1 MELENILENQYVSTS
16 LAVFLVL
23 YGGLAAPKL
32 PKSMI
37 KLFGNPIF
45 RMLVIFLIA
54 YTSSKNHSI
63 ALVATI
69 VLILIMQESNDDDD
83 DEPVE
88 VSVTN
93 NTVNV
98 DSRSAAIITKKK
110 FNMDEEESNS
120 EGEVIHILKDKSTI
134 TESQLV
140 TSIINDEITKLQTN
154 NKVSQNVEADT
165 NAAEVVSSTPSV
177 VPEVEEPVV
186 QKPQVVA
193 EKVPE
198 PVDNLKDVYAT
209 EIIDNPLSKNLEN
222 GFNSVPVR
230 STRGL
235 GKSSGSC
242 GGNKDTS
249 CDKCSTCNSFTKDNY
264 QIDTDDTIMGFD
276 GNGFYNFGNL

>member
-69 VLILIMQESNDDDD
+69 VLILVMQESNDDD

-140 TSIINDEITKLQTN
+140 TSIIND
-154 NKVSQNVEADT
+154 VSL
-165 NAAEVVSSTPSV
+165 P
-177 VPEVEEPVV
+177 
-186 QKPQVVA
+186 K
-193 EKVPE
+193 
-198 PVDNLKDVYAT
+198 
-209 EIIDNPLSKNLEN
+209 
-222 GFNSVPVR
+222 
-230 STRGL
+230 
-235 GKSSGSC
+235 
-242 GGNKDTS
+242 
-249 CDKCSTCNSFTKDNY
+249 
-264 QIDTDDTIMGFD
+264 
-276 GNGFYNFGNL
+276 

>member
-37 KLFGNPIF
+37 KLFSNPIF

-69 VLILIMQESNDDDD
+69 VLILIMQESNDD
-83 DEPVE
+83 EPVE

-98 DSRSAAIITKKK
+98 DSTSAAIITKKK

-140 TSIINDEITKLQTN
+140 TSIINDEITRLQTS
-154 NKVSQNVEADT
+154 NKVSQDVESNT
-165 NAAEVVSSTPSV
+165 NAAEVIASTSSV
-177 VPEVEEPVV
+177 VPEVEDPVV
-186 QKPQVVA
+186 SQPEVVS
-193 EKVPE
+193 EKIPE

-209 EIIDNPLSKNLEN
+209 EIVDNPLSKNLEN
-222 GFNSVPVR
+222 GFNSVPIR

-235 GKSSGSC
+235 NKRSGSC
-242 GGNKDTS
+242 GGKKDTS
-249 CDKCSTCNSFTKDNY
+249 CDKCSACDSFKKDNY
-264 QIDTDDTIMGFD
+264 QIDDDDTILGFD

>member
-32 PKSMI
+32 PKSMV
-37 KLFGNPIF
+37 KLFSNPIF

-69 VLILIMQESNDDDD
+69 VLILIMQESNE

-88 VSVTN
+88 VSVTS

-98 DSRSAAIITKKK
+98 DSTSAAIITKKK

-154 NKVSQNVEADT
+154 NKVSQDIETDT
-165 NAAEVVSSTPSV
+165 NVAEVVSSTPSV

-186 QKPQVVA
+186 QQPEVVV

-209 EIIDNPLSKNLEN
+209 EIVDNPLSKNLEN
-222 GFNSVPVR
+222 GFNSVPIR

-235 GKSSGSC
+235 NKRSGSC

>member
-1 MELENILENQYVSTS
+1 
-16 LAVFLVL
+16 
-23 YGGLAAPKL
+23 
-32 PKSMI
+32 
-37 KLFGNPIF
+37 
-45 RMLVIFLIA
+45 MLVIFLIA

-69 VLILIMQESNDDDD
+69 VLILIMQESNDD
-83 DEPVE
+83 EPVE

-98 DSRSAAIITKKK
+98 DSTSAAIITKKK

-140 TSIINDEITKLQTN
+140 TSIINDEITRLQTS
-154 NKVSQNVEADT
+154 NKVSQDVESNT
-165 NAAEVVSSTPSV
+165 NAAEVIASTSSV
-177 VPEVEEPVV
+177 VPEVEDPVV
-186 QKPQVVA
+186 SQPEVVS
-193 EKVPE
+193 EKIPE

-209 EIIDNPLSKNLEN
+209 EIVDNPLSKNLEN
-222 GFNSVPVR
+222 GFNSVPIR

-235 GKSSGSC
+235 NKRSGSC
-242 GGNKDTS
+242 GGKKDTS
-249 CDKCSTCNSFTKDNY
+249 CDKCSACDSFKKDNY
-264 QIDTDDTIMGFD
+264 QIDDDDTILGFD

>member
-32 PKSMI
+32 PTSMI
-37 KLFGNPIF
+37 KLFSNPIF

-69 VLILIMQESNDDDD
+69 VLILIMQESNDNDS
-83 DEPVE
+83 VE
-88 VSVTN
+88 VAVTN
-93 NTVNV
+93 NTLNV
-98 DSRSAAIITKKK
+98 DSTSSAIITKKK
-110 FNMDEEESNS
+110 FNMDEEESNG

-154 NKVSQNVEADT
+154 NKVSQDVESDT
-165 NAAEVVSSTPSV
+165 NVAEVSSATQSV
-177 VPEVEEPVV
+177 IPQVEE
-186 QKPQVVA
+186 QVVEQQKVVT

-198 PVDNLKDVYAT
+198 PVDNLKDMHST

-222 GFNSVPVR
+222 GFKSVPIR

-235 GKSSGSC
+235 NKRSRSC
-242 GGNKDTS
+242 GGEKDTS
-249 CDKCSTCNSFTKDNY
+249 CDKCSACDSFKKDNY
-264 QIDTDDTIMGFD
+264 QIDEDDIIMGFD

>member
-23 YGGLAAPKL
+23 YGGLAAPRL

-69 VLILIMQESNDDDD
+69 VLILIMQGSND

-98 DSRSAAIITKKK
+98 GSKSAAIITKKK

-154 NKVSQNVEADT
+154 NKVSQNVEA
-165 NAAEVVSSTPSV
+165 NNNSAEVVSSNPSV
-177 VPEVEEPVV
+177 IPEVEEPVV
-186 QKPQVVA
+186 QQTQVVA

-209 EIIDNPLSKNLEN
+209 EIIDNPLSKNLKN

>member
-1 MELENILENQYVSTS
+1 MELENILGNQYVSTS

-32 PKSMI
+32 PKSML
-37 KLFGNPIF
+37 KLFGSPIF

-54 YTSSKNHSI
+54 YTSSTNHSI

-69 VLILIMQESNDDDD
+69 VLILIMQESNEDD
-83 DEPVE
+83 PVE

-98 DSRSAAIITKKK
+98 DSISSAVITKKK

-154 NKVSQNVEADT
+154 NKVSQDIEVDT
-165 NAAEVVSSTPSV
+165 NSAEVVSSSSSV

-186 QKPQVVA
+186 TQPKVVVQ
-193 EKVPE
+193 KVPE

-209 EIIDNPLSKNLEN
+209 EIEDNPLSKNLEN
-222 GFNSVPVR
+222 GFNSVPIR

-235 GKSSGSC
+235 NKRSGSC
-242 GGNKDTS
+242 GGEKNNS
-249 CDKCSTCNSFTKDNY
+249 CDKCSTCDSFKKDNY
-264 QIDTDDTIMGFD
+264 KIDTDDTILGFD

>member
-32 PKSMI
+32 PKSMV

-69 VLILIMQESNDDDD
+69 VLILIMQESNDDK
-83 DEPVE
+83 PVE

-93 NTVNV
+93 SSVNV
-98 DSRSAAIITKKK
+98 DSTSAAIISKKK

-134 TESQLV
+134 TEAQLV

-154 NKVSQNVEADT
+154 NKVSQDIQADT

-177 VPEVEEPVV
+177 VPEVQEPVIE
-186 QKPQVVA
+186 QPRVVS

-222 GFNSVPVR
+222 GFKSVPIR

-235 GKSSGSC
+235 NKLSGSC
-242 GGNKDTS
+242 GGKKDTS
-249 CDKCSTCNSFTKDNY
+249 CDKCSACDSFKKDNY
-264 QIDTDDTIMGFD
+264 QIDDNDTILGFD

>member
-32 PKSMI
+32 PKSMT

-45 RMLVIFLIA
+45 RMLIIFLIA

-69 VLILIMQESNDDDD
+69 VLILIMQESNDD

-165 NAAEVVSSTPSV
+165 NAAEVVASTPSV

-186 QKPQVVA
+186 QQTKVVA